1 MIRSFEGDR
10 PRIHPT
16 AFVHPSS
23 EVIGRVDLKKN
34 SSLWPMVVLR
44 GDIERITIG
53 VDANVQ
59 DATVMHTS
67 KGLPVV
73 LGTGVTIG
81 HGAIVHG
88 ARIGEYSLIGM
99 GAILL
104 DGCRIGAECLVGAGA
119 VVPER
124 VRIPPRSLVLGIPG
138 KVIRKLRPD
147 ELRLLHQRAKDYVGY
162 AAQHRRT
169 SQPL

>member
-1 MIRSFEGDR
+1 MGTVPNDASSIVCGDCPQRCVLVRFMRRSFADER
-10 PRIHPT
+10 PRIHPS
-16 AFVHPSS
+16 AFVHPSA
-23 EVIGRVDLKKN
+23 EVIGRVILKKN
-34 SSLWPMVVLR
+34 ASVWPMVVLR
-44 GDIERITIG
+44 GDIEPITIG

-73 LGTGVTIG
+73 LETGVTIG

-88 ARIGEYSLIGM
+88 ARIGKYSLIGM

-119 VVPER
+119 VVPEH

-138 KVIRKLRPD
+138 KV
-147 ELRLLHQRAKDYVGY
+147 
-162 AAQHRRT
+162 AQAPSR
-169 SQPL
+169 